1 MGRPTWEELQE
12 ALATAA
18 RMREK
23 GEDEHHLAKA
33 LLNMNYRLRYL
44 EKVLEA
50 AEYFLLTG
58 QDAYK
63 HTELKLAI
71 EEARRAE
78 RQTGGEDAPEVPAV

>member
-1 MGRPTWEELQE
+1 MGKPTKAELDE

-23 GEDEHHLAKA
+23 GEDEHYLAKS
-33 LLNMNYRLRYL
+33 LLNMNYRFRYL

-58 QDAYK
+58 QDAHK
-63 HTELKLAI
+63 HTQLQLAI
-71 EEARRAE
+71 DAARKAE
-78 RQTGGEDAPEVPAV
+78 LQSSGEDAPELPGS